1 MSLKHSFSIIE
12 NKEKMEK
19 VDVSDEFINYI
30 KDSILWIDSLWNEK
44 TYNKGLP
51 YYGRSIISKDEIL
64 KLKSIL
70 NAWRKLF
77 ALAPEKVSLT
87 GGFLIEEMKYEK
99 IIYKKNELLETIDQ
113 LIQLCNKAE
122 ELKTDILYEGI

>member
-44 TYNKGLP
+44 THNKGLP
-51 YYGRSIISKDEIL
+51 YYGKSIISKGEIF
-64 KLKSIL
+64 KLKGIL
-70 NAWRKLF
+70 NAWRELF

-87 GGFLIEEMKYEK
+87 GDFLIEEMKYEK
-99 IIYKKNELLETIDQ
+99 IICKKKDLLETIDN
-113 LIQLCNKAE
+113 LIQLCDKA
-122 ELKTDILYEGI
+122 